1 MKIRDVRTT
10 LYDIPPQVKR
20 TDAIQAFVSMEF
32 PFIEI
37 EDDDGVV
44 GTGFSYT
51 IGKGGEAIRQV
62 IDAYLTPILYDEDAS
77 NIERI
82 WNRMWMETHWVG
94 RGGIVGLG
102 IAAVDIALWDLMAK
116 RANLPL
122 YKLLGGAK
130 ETVPVYNTDGGWL
143 HLTEDELVRQSVQYV
158 EHGYKGIKIKV
169 GRDNL
174 HEDVSRIFAV
184 RKAIGQEPY
193 LMIDA
198 NMKWNAREATQLAC
212 RIEEADIFWF
222 EEPIEADDVDSH
234 VDLRQKTTIP
244 IAIGETIY
252 NKYVFQEYIAQGA
265 ADILQPDAV
274 RVGGIT
280 EWMKVAHTA
289 ECFGLS
295 VSPHFLMDLH
305 VHLSAAVQ
313 HSLFVEFIPSLDP
326 VLSETLELKDG
337 HFSPP
342 DRPGH
347 GIMFDKD
354 KLEQY
359 RVS

>member
-1 MKIRDVRTT
+1 MRIKAVRTA
-10 LYDIPPQVKR
+10 LYDIPPQVER

-32 PFIEI
+32 PYIEI
-37 EDDDGVV
+37 EDEDGVV

-51 IGKGGEAIRQV
+51 IGKGGEAIRQ
-62 IDAYLTPILYDEDAS
+62 IMDAYLTPILLEEDAS
-77 NIERI
+77 NIDRI
-82 WNRMWMETHWVG
+82 WNRMWMDTHWIG

-102 IAAVDIALWDLMAK
+102 MAAVDIALWDLMAK
-116 RANLPL
+116 RAELPL
-122 YKLLGGAK
+122 FQLLGGARSK
-130 ETVPVYNTDGGWL
+130 VPVYNTDGGWL
-143 HLTEDELVRQSVQYV
+143 HLTEDQLVKQSVNYIEQ
-158 EHGYKGIKIKV
+158 GYKGIKIKV

-174 HEDVSRIFAV
+174 HEDIDRIFAV
-184 RKAIGQEPY
+184 RKAIGQDPY

-198 NMKWNAREATQLAC
+198 NMKWNAREAIQLAC

-222 EEPIEADDVDSH
+222 EEPIEADDVASH
-234 VDLRQKTTIP
+234 VELKQNTTIP

-252 NKYVFQEYIAQGA
+252 NKIVFKEYISQGA
-265 ADILQPDAV
+265 ADILQADAV
-274 RVGGIT
+274 RVGGIS

-305 VHLSAAVQ
+305 VHLSAAVP
-313 HSLFVEFIPSLDP
+313 HSLFVEYIPSLDL
-326 VLSETLELKDG
+326 VLSDTLSLSDG

-347 GIMFDKD
+347 GILFDNE
-354 KLEQY
+354 KLKLYQI
-359 RVS
+359 S

>member
-1 MKIRDVRTT
+1 MKIKAVRTA
-10 LYDIPPQVKR
+10 LYDIPPQVER
-20 TDAIQAFVSMEF
+20 VDAIQAFVSMEF

-37 EDDDGVV
+37 EDADGVI

-51 IGKGGEAIRQV
+51 IGKGGEAIRQ
-62 IDAYLTPILYDEDAS
+62 IMDAYLTPILLEEDAA
-77 NIERI
+77 NIDRI

-116 RANLPL
+116 RAELPL
-122 YKLLGGAK
+122 YQLLGGAR
-130 ETVPVYNTDGGWL
+130 EAVPVYNTDGGWL
-143 HLTEDELVRQSVQYV
+143 HLTEAELVRQSVEFVAQ
-158 EHGYKGIKIKV
+158 GFKGIKMKV
-169 GRDNL
+169 GRDSL
-174 HEDVSRIFAV
+174 LEDVARVHAV
-184 RKAIGQEPY
+184 RKAIGEEPY

-198 NMKWNAREATQLAC
+198 NMKWNAREAIQLA
-212 RIEEADIFWF
+212 RRVEDAGLFWF

-234 VDLRQKTTIP
+234 AVLREKTTIP
-244 IAIGETIY
+244 IAVGETLY
-252 NKYVFQEYIAQGA
+252 NKFVFQEYIAQGA

-274 RVGGIT
+274 RVGGIS

-305 VHLSAAVQ
+305 VHLSAAVP
-313 HSLFVEFIPSLDP
+313 HSLFVEYIPSLDL
-326 VLSETLELKDG
+326 VLEDTLVLEDG

-342 DRPGH
+342 NRPGH
-347 GIMFDKD
+347 GILFDKT
-354 KLEQY
+354 KLSAYQI
-359 RVS
+359 R

>member
-1 MKIRDVRTT
+1 MKIKSVRTA
-10 LYDIPPQVKR
+10 LYDIPPQVQR

-37 EDDDGVV
+37 EDTDGVI

-51 IGKGGEAIRQV
+51 IGKGGEAIKQI
-62 IDAYLTPILYDEDAS
+62 IDSYLTPILLEEDAS
-77 NIERI
+77 NIDRI

-102 IAAVDIALWDLMAK
+102 MAAVDIALWDLLAK
-116 RANLPL
+116 RAELPL
-122 YKLLGGAK
+122 YQILGGARSS
-130 ETVPVYNTDGGWL
+130 VPVYNTDGGWL
-143 HLTEDELVRQSVQYV
+143 HLTEDELVRQSVDYV
-158 EHGYKGIKIKV
+158 EQGYKGIKIKV
-169 GRDNL
+169 GRDSL
-174 HEDVSRIFAV
+174 YEDIARIFAV

-198 NMKWNAREATQLAC
+198 NMKWNAREAIQLAC

-222 EEPIEADDVDSH
+222 EEPIEADDVVSH
-234 VDLRQKTTIP
+234 VELREKTTIP

-252 NKYVFQEYIAQGA
+252 NKYVFKEYIAQGA

-274 RVGGIT
+274 RVGGIS

-289 ECFGLS
+289 ECFGVS

-305 VHLSAAVQ
+305 VHLSAAVP
-313 HSLFVEFIPSLDP
+313 HSLFVEYIPSLDP
-326 VLSETLELKDG
+326 VLSDTLTLNDG

-347 GIMFDKD
+347 GILFDKQ
-354 KLEQY
+354 KLAKYQI
-359 RVS
+359 S